1 MTNWMQLFGVTL
13 ILVNCCITSSSA
25 AHVAG
30 KSPDDGE
37 LARAPESQS
46 RLKTRRMMM
55 GLGSEMSWGTPD
67 FRAGSDT
74 PINFKRALSSRTLG
88 SDLGVPKRQQS
99 TSGNEAESFRDSVI
113 VLKNHKRDEGK
124 PASSATSATASSASK
139 PASFRDSVIVLRNH
153 KRSEVK
159 PTASSATSA
168 TVSSASESASFRDSV
183 IVLKNHK
190 RSEGKPTSSAT
201 SATVS
206 SASQSDSFRDSVI
219 VLKNHVRPEGHSES
233 GAASGNT
240 ASKAGSFRDSVIVL
254 KNHRRSEGEDTREQD
269 IITNSE
275 SK

>member
-37 LARAPESQS
+37 LTRAPESQS

-99 TSGNEAESFRDSVI
+99 TSGNEAESFRDDSKLR
-113 VLKNHKRDEGK
+113 LKAGLFSRLGNCPEEPQAIRSKAHSFKRDVGDSK
-124 PASSATSATASSASK
+124 LASQ
-139 PASFRDSVIVLRNH
+139 
-153 KRSEVK
+153 
-159 PTASSATSA
+159 
-168 TVSSASESASFRDSV
+168 SASFRDSV

-190 RSEGKPTSSAT
+190 RSEGKPFKRDI
-201 SATVS
+201 ATVS
-206 SASQSDSFRDSVI
+206 SASRRTLFATRYCSQ
-219 VLKNHVRPEGHSES
+219 NHVRPEGQSES

>member
-37 LARAPESQS
+37 LTRAPESQS

-99 TSGNEAESFRDSVI
+99 TSGNEAESFRESVI
-113 VLKNHKRDEGK
+113 VLRNHKRDEGK
-124 PASSATSATASSASK
+124 PASSATSATASSASQ
-139 PASFRDSVIVLRNH
+139 
-153 KRSEVK
+153 
-159 PTASSATSA
+159 
-168 TVSSASESASFRDSV
+168 SASFRDSV

-201 SATVS
+201 SATASSASQSASFRDSVIVLKNHKRSEGKPASSATSATVS
-206 SASQSDSFRDSVI
+206 SASRSDSFRDSVI
-219 VLKNHVRPEGHSES
+219 VLKNHVRPEGQSES

>member
-30 KSPDDGE
+30 KSSPDDGE

-88 SDLGVPKRQQS
+88 SDLYVPKRQQS
-99 TSGNEAESFRDSVI
+99 TSGNEAESFRESVI
-113 VLKNHKRDEGK
+113 VLRNHKRDEGK
-124 PASSATSATASSASK
+124 PASSATSATASSASQ
-139 PASFRDSVIVLRNH
+139 
-153 KRSEVK
+153 
-159 PTASSATSA
+159 
-168 TVSSASESASFRDSV
+168 SASFRDSV

-201 SATVS
+201 SATASSASQSASFRDSVIVLKNHKRSEGKPASSATSATVS
-206 SASQSDSFRDSVI
+206 SASRSDSFRDSVI
-219 VLKNHVRPEGHSES
+219 VLKNHVRPEGQSES

>member
-30 KSPDDGE
+30 KSSPDDGE
-37 LARAPESQS
+37 LTRAPESQS

-88 SDLGVPKRQQS
+88 SDLYVPKWQQS

-113 VLKNHKRDEGK
+113 VLRTTRETKESLL
-124 PASSATSATASSASK
+124 PARHQRQQARASVGLFSRLGNC
-139 PASFRDSVIVLRNH
+139 PENH

-190 RSEGKPTSSAT
+190 RSEGKPYFKRDIGDSKLRLPVGLFSRLGDC
-201 SATVS
+201 
-206 SASQSDSFRDSVI
+206 SQ
-219 VLKNHVRPEGHSES
+219 NHVRPEGHSES